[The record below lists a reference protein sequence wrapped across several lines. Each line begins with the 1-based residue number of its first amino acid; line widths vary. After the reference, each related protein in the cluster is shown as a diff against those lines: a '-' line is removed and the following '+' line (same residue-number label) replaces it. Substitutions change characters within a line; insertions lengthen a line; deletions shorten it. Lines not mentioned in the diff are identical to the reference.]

1 MEGEGTPETPME
13 AQLGRVSPTLQILIL
28 EEFLTFAQLITYFG
42 NFVFGFSSLRL
53 GDFLYDVF
61 RLQGKMGKTK

>member
-28 EEFLTFAQLITYFG
+28 E
-42 NFVFGFSSLRL
+42 
-53 GDFLYDVF
+53 DFLILSLFLRMLKEEYLKQLSLF
-61 RLQGKMGKTK
+61 G